1 MSYQVLSRKYRPQV
15 FDSIAGQSHV
25 TRTLQNAIR
34 LDRVAHGYL
43 FTGPRGIG
51 KTTVARIL
59 AKSLNCKE
67 FHNDEP
73 CDQCVNCVEITEGRS
88 MDVQEID
95 GASNRGIDEIRDLRE
110 AVRYSPSSGKYR
122 IYIIDEVHM
131 LTNPAFN
138 ALLKTL
144 EEPPPHVVFIMATT
158 DPHKIPQT
166 ILSRTQRFD
175 FKRMRQDEIV
185 DHLGG
190 ILQKE
195 NIQHSDGSL
204 ELIAAKAD
212 GSMRD
217 SLSLLDQVIAYSGDS
232 IEENIVR
239 DVLGIIKESFFLELL
254 QEIHLSNSSALL
266 DHLHH
271 LIESGFSISDF
282 ISGFNGFLRNCLL
295 VLSGKKNKT
304 QTTDEVLDWL
314 EQNQTTLSAVDLLRM
329 LEMTLQFESRLRF
342 IQQPRIALESLFL
355 KLAAMD
361 SSVTITQLLKNPG
374 KLPAG
379 IPKPSVSGN
388 KLPSAAATRAQ
399 PVKPEKKTETKP
411 AVNPAAETR
420 AASDSPVVPA
430 EVPAP
435 SERPASTDVPVSA
448 KVPAPSD
455 VPAPSNLPDPSDVPA
470 ASYPDSARPAPPDLT
485 LESISAKWPDIM
497 DKLEGINFKI
507 CHFLDNAE
515 LVEYAG
521 KRLIIQ
527 LQNENGFE
535 VKSLEKDKAQ
545 IEKLLQDETG
555 SVIRIKFRFDENR
568 ANKKQTEPKQPE
580 KDHPLTM
587 DVLETFNG
595 EIIR

>member
-204 ELIAAKAD
+204 ELIAAKTD

-355 KLAAMD
+355 KLAA
-361 SSVTITQLLKNPG
+361 
-374 KLPAG
+374 
-379 IPKPSVSGN
+379 
-388 KLPSAAATRAQ
+388 
-399 PVKPEKKTETKP
+399 
-411 AVNPAAETR
+411 
-420 AASDSPVVPA
+420 
-430 EVPAP
+430 
-435 SERPASTDVPVSA
+435 
-448 KVPAPSD
+448 
-455 VPAPSNLPDPSDVPA
+455 
-470 ASYPDSARPAPPDLT
+470 
-485 LESISAKWPDIM
+485 
-497 DKLEGINFKI
+497 
-507 CHFLDNAE
+507 
-515 LVEYAG
+515 
-521 KRLIIQ
+521 
-527 LQNENGFE
+527 
-535 VKSLEKDKAQ
+535 
-545 IEKLLQDETG
+545 
-555 SVIRIKFRFDENR
+555 
-568 ANKKQTEPKQPE
+568 
-580 KDHPLTM
+580 
-587 DVLETFNG
+587 
-595 EIIR
+595 